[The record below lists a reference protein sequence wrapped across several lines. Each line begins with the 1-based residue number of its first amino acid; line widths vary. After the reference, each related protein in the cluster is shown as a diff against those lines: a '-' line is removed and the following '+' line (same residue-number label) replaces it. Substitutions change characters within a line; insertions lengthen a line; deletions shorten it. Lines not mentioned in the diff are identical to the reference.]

1 MAQLGG
7 VPILLLREGSERTR
21 GQDAREK
28 NILAIQAVAESVKT
42 TLGPRGMDK
51 MLVDSLGDITV
62 TNDGA
67 TILDNLDVE
76 HPGAKM
82 AVSISKTQDDI
93 VGDGTTSSVIIAGHL
108 LTVANELMSQGIHP
122 STISRGFNA
131 AGKKAREILQEI
143 AEKIDPNNAYEILRK
158 IAITTMN
165 SKGISGN
172 KEFFAELAVE
182 AFSKVKSDSGK
193 NNMAKVKD
201 IVIIKK
207 KGRSIKESKIVEGII
222 LEKEPTH
229 QMMPKLIKDA
239 KIALLNQAFEIKKTE
254 FSSDMRISN
263 PNDIQS
269 FLDQEERILKHFAD
283 KLHEKGVNVVI
294 NQKGIEDTAS
304 HFLHKYGITAVK
316 SVTKSDLEKLQKAVG
331 GKIIE
336 NIESFSESDLGF
348 AAKVEFTKIAGDD
361 LCIISGCKNPKS
373 ISVLLR
379 AGVNSAL
386 DEAERT
392 LHDALCVV
400 ASTYDRAAIV
410 GGGGAVE
417 MELSQRLVQFA
428 SKQSGKEQIAIETF
442 ARSLEIIPI
451 TLAENAGLDPI
462 DIIAEL
468 RTAHSKPGN
477 EFMGIDIYQNKVVN
491 NKEFGILEP
500 VSNIDQIIKSAT
512 ELAVMIL
519 RIDDMIK
526 SKASAGGPPGMG
538 GGMGGMGGM
547 PPGMM

>member
-1 MAQLGG
+1 
-7 VPILLLREGSERTR
+7 
-21 GQDAREK
+21 
-28 NILAIQAVAESVKT
+28 
-42 TLGPRGMDK
+42 K

-67 TILDNLDVE
+67 TILDNLDVQ

-82 AVSISKTQDDI
+82 AVSISKTQDDN

-122 STISRGFNA
+122 SIIARGFNQ
-131 AGKKAREILQEI
+131 AGKKAREILKSI
-143 AEKIDPNNAYEILRK
+143 AEKIDPDNDKDILK
-158 IAITTMN
+158 KVAITTMN

-172 KEFFAELAVE
+172 KDFFAELAVE
-182 AFSKVKSDSGK
+182 AFSKIRSESGT
-193 NNMAKVKD
+193 NNMARVKD
-201 IVIIKK
+201 IMVVKK
-207 KGRSIKESKIVEGII
+207 KGRSIKESQIIEGVI

-229 QMMPKLIKDA
+229 QMMPRNITDA
-239 KIALLNQAFEIKKTE
+239 KIALINQAFEIKKTE
-254 FSSDMRISN
+254 FSSDLRISD

-269 FLDQEERILKHFAD
+269 FLDQEEQILRHFAD
-283 KLHEKGVNVVI
+283 KLKEAGANVVI

-304 HFLHKYGITAVK
+304 HFLNKYGIVAIK
-316 SVTKSDLEKLQKAVG
+316 SVTKSDLEKLRKAVG
-331 GKIIE
+331 GKIVE
-336 NIESFSESDLGF
+336 NIESITAADLGK
-348 AAKVEFTKIAGDD
+348 AKHVEFKKVAGDD
-361 LCIISGCKNPKS
+361 LCFISGCENPKAIS
-373 ISVLLR
+373 ILLR

-386 DEAERT
+386 EEAGRT

-400 ASTYDRAAIV
+400 ATTYDRAEIV

-417 MELSQRLVQFA
+417 MELSQRLINFA
-428 SKQSGKEQIAIETF
+428 AKQSGKEQIAIETF
-442 ARSLEIIPI
+442 ARAMEIIPI

-462 DIIAEL
+462 NIVAEL

-477 EFMGIDIYQNKVVN
+477 AFMGLDIYQNKVVN
-491 NKEFGILEP
+491 NKESGVIEP
-500 VSNIDQIIKSAT
+500 VANIDQIIKSAT
-512 ELAVMIL
+512 ELSVMIL

-526 SKASAGGPPGMG
+526 AKASAGGPP